1 MDGLPLE
8 DQIRG
13 VIFDKLP
20 QNITQIFQDED
31 LSLRTETILLKTTVI
46 YFSCLPTVS
55 DTGL

>member
-13 VIFDKLP
+13 VIFDRLP

-31 LSLRTETILLKTTVI
+31 LSLRTENILLKTTVI

>member
-13 VIFDKLP
+13 VIFDTLP

-31 LSLRTETILLKTTVI
+31 LSLRTENIL
-46 YFSCLPTVS
+46 
-55 DTGL
+55 

>member
-13 VIFDKLP
+13 VIFDRLP
-20 QNITQIFQDED
+20 QNITQIFQDEG
-31 LSLRTETILLKTTVI
+31 LPLRTETILLKTTVI
-46 YFSCLPTVS
+46 YLSCLPTVS

>member
-8 DQIRG
+8 DRIRG
-13 VIFDKLP
+13 VIFDRLP

-46 YFSCLPTVS
+46 YLSCLPTVS

>member
-13 VIFDKLP
+13 VIFDRLP
-20 QNITQIFQDED
+20 QNITQDED
-31 LSLRTETILLKTTVI
+31 LSLRTDNILLKTTVI
-46 YFSCLPTVS
+46 YFSFLPTVS